1 MDDGMKTPTAT
12 VNANHDNTTPLA
24 SSIMRGKVELQLN
37 ERSSG
42 RGAQGARVAFLAN
55 SDTNPQSAE
64 VIRRWKSLLSN
75 AASEKQFDIY
85 IRHYS
90 SSAGKIITH
99 YLNSEF
105 LDM

>member
-1 MDDGMKTPTAT
+1 MKTPTAT

-42 RGAQGARVAFLAN
+42 RGARGARVGRPAN

-75 AASEKQFDIY
+75 AASEKRRELDITEHLPTNDY
-85 IRHYS
+85 EIHDIL
-90 SSAGKIITH
+90 K
-99 YLNSEF
+99 
-105 LDM
+105 